1 MPSVDKRVVQMD
13 FQNAQFQKGVSE
25 TLGSLKSLTE
35 EINNTTGAKLDG
47 LTSSVDN
54 VSSKFSGL
62 NVIAGTALAKLTS
75 GAMDAG
81 LNIAKSLWDP
91 IVEGGKKRAL
101 NIEQAKFQFEA
112 LGMDVDATMKSAS
125 NAVNGTAYSLDEAA
139 KMASIFGTSGVSA
152 GGEME
157 EALKAVAGTAAMS
170 GAQFME
176 VGDIFADVYSKG
188 KAQAEDFNRLA
199 ARGVGGKNVVAKY
212 LGITQEEVG
221 ELAAKGQISAKQF
234 SDAFSQAF
242 GASAQKANETYT
254 GSLSNMRAALARVG
268 ELFYTKKFAA
278 QIPVNNQL
286 AATIGAIKNALVP
299 VSELYGR
306 FVGYKADSMVA
317 GLKVVEN
324 VVNALRDPFHDII
337 TSLSNVDKA
346 VKAVLAPIK
355 DAIVDTFF
363 GGDMDFKNSPII
375 KGIHSFTG
383 LLVKLSEKLIISGE
397 TQEKVGKI
405 TKGILAPFKA
415 FGTVVSDI
423 AKVIGGGFVTGFKM
437 ISQMFTAAAK
447 GIEPLKKNLE
457 PVRENLS
464 KLGDTLSKSIA
475 PVKEFFQNLS
485 FDISGPLANVV
496 EFKDAIVDFFKS
508 LGEGSDEKFANMLIK
523 ITEGVNDLASAPI
536 AKITEWINNLIN
548 SINEWANTDLASW
561 IKDVRTNL
569 DQMSDSFNDWAG
581 DKKDQ
586 LFKGASDS
594 AKELD
599 KGLDSVGK
607 GLSKMGGKAKS
618 AGKSL
623 KDGLAD
629 GASFVTSGEGLDKF
643 KGILQSLWDKVKEV
657 TSGIADGF
665 GKAKDAIAD
674 FTKNVDWEKVLANF
688 NATAMVLGIAQIVKA
703 IKGGGDK
710 LGGFKKLIQDT
721 VETFNDTI
729 GSLGDAL
736 KKFGEDTPATKIFKI
751 AAGIALIAGAVWLL
765 AQLDTK
771 KMLISLG
778 AIAGVVVIFAGA
790 MFLMGKAL
798 GKTDPKQ
805 LNSMASSMV
814 FMAIAIAI
822 MAFAVKKLGDL
833 DLPTLAKGLIGVAV
847 SLGIML
853 GAIYLLSKPQMTASM
868 MKASVGVG
876 MMSVA
881 LLVLSLA
888 VKAFGSMSW
897 TSLAKGLTGVA
908 VSLGIMLGVIYLL
921 SKPKMTASMIKT
933 AVGIGAMAVALLL
946 MAGVIILMSKIPWD
960 TFVDGLAKFGLML
973 LVMLVA
979 ILALAEIGPAIMA
992 AAVAMAIMVVA
1003 IGAMAFVIF
1012 ALSQIPWETFLQ
1024 GFVFFVL
1031 ILGTMTM
1038 ALMQLAPLGPA
1049 IMAAA
1054 FALILMAVAIGMM
1067 VAAVYILGSMDFN
1080 TLIQGVLTVGILL
1093 AGLVIAANSMVT
1105 AIPGATAMIVMA
1117 LAIGILAGVMWLL
1130 SGLSWGDILKGLV
1143 GIAGALAIL
1152 IIAGMFAE
1160 AAAVGIGV
1168 IVLAVVALAF
1178 AALIAAFA
1186 VVVFAFGIF
1195 LLGPAAASAAG
1206 GLTLLAN
1213 AAKDSAGAI
1222 LPLIGLGFG
1231 LLVFGVGALVAGVG
1245 ALLLG
1250 VGLIAMGVGLALI
1263 IAMGP
1268 AGSLA
1273 LKDFVKSFSVGDV
1286 AKTAALGAALLPL
1299 GVGLLAVGIGAVM
1312 TGVGMMMV
1320 SAGMALFSKAV
1331 DKLKTSIKNLTPEVE
1346 KMGNTTQDLILFG
1359 GGMKQLGEIVGT
1371 TATQMSKLGSSTKG
1385 FQTSVM
1391 LTTAA
1396 VKIFTQSV
1404 GSMPF
1409 VVLLAATGVT
1419 AAFKTMSSGVKSGM
1433 ALMVSVFKVQSTI
1446 FIVQIKQLASQT
1458 GINMRQVGRAIG
1470 TAAPFAVIQA
1480 MLFTR
1485 LLGSALNNGL
1495 KSSAS
1500 GAVQTARSIG
1510 YNIAAGLAGGI
1521 SSGRSMVIS
1530 AAITIAS
1537 SALRAAKAAL
1547 GIASPSKEFAALG
1560 MFVAMGLAHG
1570 ISDNS
1575 SRAEEASANMG
1586 NDVLDEFAR
1595 MVEDIAASMDDVVDF
1610 EPTISPV
1617 LDLSD
1622 VESNASKLGNM
1633 LSAATVPIDV
1643 SLNKANA
1650 ASSGY
1655 ENNRDFEDGYS
1666 GQTVNNFD
1674 YTQNN
1679 YSPKSLSET
1688 EVYRQTKNQLSSVKK
1703 GLKTNA

>member
-75 GAMDAG
+75 EAMDAG

-101 NIEQAKFQFEA
+101 NIEQAKFQFKA

-125 NAVNGTAYSLDEAA
+125 NAVSGTAYSLDEAA

-176 VGDIFADVYSKG
+176 VGDIFADVYGKG

-199 ARGVGGKNVVAKY
+199 ARGVGGKDVVAKF

-710 LGGFKKLIQDT
+710 LGGFKKLFQDT
-721 VETFNDTI
+721 VEKFNDTL

-736 KKFGEDTPATKIFKI
+736 KKFGEDTPATKILKI
-751 AAGIALIAGAVWLL
+751 ATGIALLAGAVWLL

-933 AVGIGAMAVALLL
+933 AVGIGAMAIALLL

-1003 IGAMAFVIF
+1003 IGAMALVIF

-1031 ILGTMTM
+1031 ILGTMTI

-1093 AGLVIAANSMVT
+1093 AGLVIAANAMVT
-1105 AIPGATAMIVMA
+1105 AIPGAAAMIVMA

-1152 IIAGMFAE
+1152 IIAGMFAQ

-1222 LPLIGLGFG
+1222 LPLIGLGVG
-1231 LLVFGVGALVAGVG
+1231 LLLFGVGALVAGVG

-1286 AKTAALGAALLPL
+1286 AKTASLGAALIPL
-1299 GVGLLAVGIGAVM
+1299 GAGLLAVGIGSVM

-1359 GGMKQLGEIVGT
+1359 GGMKQLGGIVGT

-1446 FIVQIKQLASQT
+1446 FMVQIKQMASQT

-1470 TAAPFAVIQA
+1470 AAAPFAVIQA

-1485 LLGSALNNGL
+1485 LLGSALKNGL
-1495 KSSAS
+1495 KSSTS

-1510 YNIAAGLAGGI
+1510 YNISAGLAGGI

>member
-75 GAMDAG
+75 EAMDAG

-101 NIEQAKFQFEA
+101 NIEQAKFQFKA

-125 NAVNGTAYSLDEAA
+125 NAVSGTAYSLDEAA

-176 VGDIFADVYSKG
+176 VGDIFADVYGKG

-199 ARGVGGKNVVAKY
+199 ARGVGGKDVVAKF

-254 GSLSNMRAALARVG
+254 GSLSNMHAALARVG

-710 LGGFKKLIQDT
+710 LGGFKKLFQDT
-721 VETFNDTI
+721 VEKFNDTL

-736 KKFGEDTPATKIFKI
+736 KKFGEDTPATKILKI
-751 AAGIALIAGAVWLL
+751 ATGIALLAGAVWLL

-798 GKTDPKQ
+798 GKTDPKE

-908 VSLGIMLGVIYLL
+908 VSLGIMLGAIYLL

-933 AVGIGAMAVALLL
+933 AVGIGAMAIALLL

-1003 IGAMAFVIF
+1003 IGAMALVIF

-1093 AGLVIAANSMVT
+1093 AGLVIAANAMVT
-1105 AIPGATAMIVMA
+1105 AIPGAAAMIVMA

-1152 IIAGMFAE
+1152 IIAGMFAQ

-1286 AKTAALGAALLPL
+1286 AKTASLGAALIPL
-1299 GVGLLAVGIGAVM
+1299 GAGLLAVGIGALM

-1359 GGMKQLGEIVGT
+1359 GGMKQLGGIVGT

-1446 FIVQIKQLASQT
+1446 FMVQIKQMASQT

-1485 LLGSALNNGL
+1485 LLGSALKNGL
-1495 KSSAS
+1495 KSSTS

-1510 YNIAAGLAGGI
+1510 YNISAGLAGGI

>member
-35 EINNTTGAKLDG
+35 EIKNTTGAKLDG
-47 LTSSVDN
+47 LASSVDN
-54 VSSKFSGL
+54 VGSKFSGL

-75 GAMDAG
+75 EAMDAG

-125 NAVNGTAYSLDEAA
+125 NAVSGTAYSLDEAA

-199 ARGVGGKNVVAKY
+199 ARGVGGKNVVAKF

-437 ISQMFTAAAK
+437 IGQVFTAAAK

-607 GLSKMGGKAKS
+607 GLSKMGGEAKS

-721 VETFNDTI
+721 VETFNDTL

-736 KKFGEDTPATKIFKI
+736 KKFGEDTPSTKILKI
-751 AAGIALIAGAVWLL
+751 ATGIALIAGAVWLL

-908 VSLGIMLGVIYLL
+908 VSLGIMLGAIYLL

-933 AVGIGAMAVALLL
+933 AVGIGAMAIALLL

-1003 IGAMAFVIF
+1003 IGAMALVIF

-1031 ILGTMTM
+1031 ILGTMTI

-1093 AGLVIAANSMVT
+1093 AGLVIAANAMVT
-1105 AIPGATAMIVMA
+1105 AIPGAAAMIVMA

-1152 IIAGMFAE
+1152 IIAGIFAE

-1168 IVLAVVALAF
+1168 IVLAVVALSF

-1222 LPLIGLGFG
+1222 LPLIGLGVG
-1231 LLVFGVGALVAGVG
+1231 LLLFGVGALVAGVG

-1359 GGMKQLGEIVGT
+1359 GGMKQLGGIVGT

-1446 FIVQIKQLASQT
+1446 FIVQIKQMASQT

-1485 LLGSALNNGL
+1485 LLGSALKNGL
-1495 KSSAS
+1495 KSSTS

>member
-91 IVEGGKKRAL
+91 IAEGGKKRAL

-125 NAVNGTAYSLDEAA
+125 NAVSGTAYSLDEAA

-629 GASFVTSGEGLDKF
+629 GASFITSGEGLDKF
-643 KGILQSLWDKVKEV
+643 KEILQSLWDKVKEV

-703 IKGGGDK
+703 IKGGGDQ

-736 KKFGEDTPATKIFKI
+736 KKFGEDTPSTKILKI
-751 AAGIALIAGAVWLL
+751 ATGIALIAGAVWLL

-908 VSLGIMLGVIYLL
+908 VSLGLMLGVIYLL

-1105 AIPGATAMIVMA
+1105 AIPGAAAMIVMA

-1359 GGMKQLGEIVGT
+1359 GGMKQLGGIVGT

-1446 FIVQIKQLASQT
+1446 FIVQIKQMASQT

-1485 LLGSALNNGL
+1485 LLGSALKNGL
-1495 KSSAS
+1495 KSSTS

>member
-75 GAMDAG
+75 EAMDAG

-125 NAVNGTAYSLDEAA
+125 NAVSGTAYSLDEAA

-176 VGDIFADVYSKG
+176 VGDIFADVFAKG

-199 ARGVGGKNVVAKY
+199 ARGVGGKDVVAKF

-375 KGIHSFTG
+375 KGIHAFTG

-703 IKGGGDK
+703 IKGGGDQ

-721 VETFNDTI
+721 VETFNDTL

-736 KKFGEDTPATKIFKI
+736 NKFGEDTPATKILKI
-751 AAGIALIAGAVWLL
+751 AVGIALLAGAVWLL

-798 GKTDPKQ
+798 GKTDPEQ

-1003 IGAMAFVIF
+1003 IGAMALVIF

-1038 ALMQLAPLGPA
+1038 ALLQLAEIGPA

-1093 AGLVIAANSMVT
+1093 AGLVIAANEMVT
-1105 AIPGATAMIVMA
+1105 AIPGAAAMIVMA

-1152 IIAGMFAE
+1152 IIAGLFAE

-1222 LPLIGLGFG
+1222 LPLIGLGVG
-1231 LLVFGVGALVAGVG
+1231 LLLFGVGALVAGVG

-1286 AKTAALGAALLPL
+1286 AKTAALGAALIPL
-1299 GVGLLAVGIGAVM
+1299 GAGLLAVGIGAVM

-1359 GGMKQLGEIVGT
+1359 GGMEQLGGIVGT

-1446 FIVQIKQLASQT
+1446 FIVQIKQMASQT

-1485 LLGSALNNGL
+1485 LLGSALKNGL
-1495 KSSAS
+1495 KSSTS
-1500 GAVQTARSIG
+1500 DSVSTARSIG

>member
-75 GAMDAG
+75 EAMDAG

-125 NAVNGTAYSLDEAA
+125 NAVSGTAYSLDEAA

-199 ARGVGGKNVVAKY
+199 ARGVGGKNVVAKF

-375 KGIHSFTG
+375 KGIHAFTG

-703 IKGGGDK
+703 IKGGGDQ

-1003 IGAMAFVIF
+1003 IGAMALVIF

-1038 ALMQLAPLGPA
+1038 ALLQLAEIGPA

-1093 AGLVIAANSMVT
+1093 AGLVIAANEMVT
-1105 AIPGATAMIVMA
+1105 AIPGAAAMIVMA

-1152 IIAGMFAE
+1152 IIAGIFAE

-1359 GGMKQLGEIVGT
+1359 GGMKQLGGIVGT

-1433 ALMVSVFKVQSTI
+1433 ALMVSVFKVQSAI
-1446 FIVQIKQLASQT
+1446 FMVQIKQMASQT

-1485 LLGSALNNGL
+1485 LLGSALKNGL
-1495 KSSAS
+1495 KSSTS

>member
-75 GAMDAG
+75 EAMDAG

-101 NIEQAKFQFEA
+101 NIEQAKFQFKA

-125 NAVNGTAYSLDEAA
+125 NAVSGTAYSLDEAA

-176 VGDIFADVYSKG
+176 VGDIFADVYGKG

-199 ARGVGGKNVVAKY
+199 ARGVGGKDVVAKF

-306 FVGYKADSMVA
+306 FVGYKADAMVA

-643 KGILQSLWDKVKEV
+643 KEILQSLWDKVKEV

-703 IKGGGDK
+703 IKGGGEK
-710 LGGFKKLIQDT
+710 LGGFKKLVKDT
-721 VETFNDTI
+721 VEKFNDAL

-798 GKTDPKQ
+798 GKTDPKE

-908 VSLGIMLGVIYLL
+908 VSLGIMLGAIYLL
-921 SKPKMTASMIKT
+921 SKPQMTASMIKT

-1003 IGAMAFVIF
+1003 IGAMALVIF

-1093 AGLVIAANSMVT
+1093 AGLVIAANAMVT
-1105 AIPGATAMIVMA
+1105 AIPGAAAMIVMA

-1168 IVLAVVALAF
+1168 IVLAVVALSF

-1222 LPLIGLGFG
+1222 LPLIGLGVG
-1231 LLVFGVGALVAGVG
+1231 LLLFGVGALVAGVG

-1299 GVGLLAVGIGAVM
+1299 GAGLLAVGIGALM

-1433 ALMVSVFKVQSTI
+1433 SLMVSVFKVQSTI

-1485 LLGSALNNGL
+1485 LLGSALKNGL
-1495 KSSAS
+1495 KSSTSDAIP
-1500 GAVQTARSIG
+1500 TARSIG

>member
-91 IVEGGKKRAL
+91 IAEGGKKRAL

-125 NAVNGTAYSLDEAA
+125 NAVSGTAYSLDEAA

-703 IKGGGDK
+703 IKGGGDQ

-1038 ALMQLAPLGPA
+1038 ALLQLAPLGPA

-1359 GGMKQLGEIVGT
+1359 GGMKQLGGIVGT

-1495 KSSAS
+1495 KSSTS
-1500 GAVQTARSIG
+1500 GAVSTARSIG

>member
-75 GAMDAG
+75 EAMDAG

-101 NIEQAKFQFEA
+101 NIEQAKFQFKA

-125 NAVNGTAYSLDEAA
+125 NAVSGTAYSLDEAA

-176 VGDIFADVYSKG
+176 VGDIFADVYGKG

-199 ARGVGGKNVVAKY
+199 ARGVGGKDVVAKF

-643 KGILQSLWDKVKEV
+643 KEILQSLWDKVKEV

-703 IKGGGDK
+703 IKGGGEK
-710 LGGFKKLIQDT
+710 LGGFKKLVKDT
-721 VETFNDTI
+721 VEKFNDAL

-736 KKFGEDTPATKIFKI
+736 KKFGEDTPASKIFKI

-908 VSLGIMLGVIYLL
+908 VSLGIMLGAIYLL
-921 SKPKMTASMIKT
+921 SKPKMTASLIKT

-1003 IGAMAFVIF
+1003 IGAMALVIF

-1038 ALMQLAPLGPA
+1038 ALLQLAPLGPA

-1105 AIPGATAMIVMA
+1105 AIPGAAAMIVMA

-1152 IIAGMFAE
+1152 IIAGIFAE

-1168 IVLAVVALAF
+1168 IVLAVVALSF

-1286 AKTAALGAALLPL
+1286 AKAAALGAALIPL
-1299 GVGLLAVGIGAVM
+1299 GAGLLAVGIGALM

-1433 ALMVSVFKVQSTI
+1433 SLMVSVFKVQSTI

-1485 LLGSALNNGL
+1485 LLGSALKNGL
-1495 KSSAS
+1495 KSSTSDAIP
-1500 GAVQTARSIG
+1500 TARSIG

>member
-75 GAMDAG
+75 EAMDAG

-101 NIEQAKFQFEA
+101 NIEQAKFQFKA

-125 NAVNGTAYSLDEAA
+125 NAVSGTAYSLDEAA

-176 VGDIFADVYSKG
+176 VGDIFADVYGKG

-199 ARGVGGKNVVAKY
+199 ARGVGGKDVVAKF

-299 VSELYGR
+299 ASELYGR
-306 FVGYKADSMVA
+306 FVGYKADGMVA

-496 EFKDAIVDFFKS
+496 KFKDAIVDFFKS

-710 LGGFKKLIQDT
+710 LGGFKKLFQDT
-721 VETFNDTI
+721 VEKFNDTL

-736 KKFGEDTPATKIFKI
+736 KKFGEDTPATKILKI
-751 AAGIALIAGAVWLL
+751 ATGIALLAGAVWLL

-921 SKPKMTASMIKT
+921 SKPKMTASLIKT

-1003 IGAMAFVIF
+1003 IGAMALVIF

-1093 AGLVIAANSMVT
+1093 AGLVIAANAMVT
-1105 AIPGATAMIVMA
+1105 AIPGAAAMIVMA

-1152 IIAGMFAE
+1152 IIAGMFAQ

-1168 IVLAVVALAF
+1168 IVLAVVALSF

-1286 AKTAALGAALLPL
+1286 AKTASLGAALIPL
-1299 GVGLLAVGIGAVM
+1299 GAGLLAVGIGSVM

-1359 GGMKQLGEIVGT
+1359 GGMKQLGGIVGT

-1446 FIVQIKQLASQT
+1446 FMVQIKQMASQT

-1485 LLGSALNNGL
+1485 LLGSALKNGL
-1495 KSSAS
+1495 KSSTS

>member
-75 GAMDAG
+75 EAMDAG

-101 NIEQAKFQFEA
+101 NIEQAKFQFKA

-125 NAVNGTAYSLDEAA
+125 NAVSGTAYSLDEAA

-176 VGDIFADVYSKG
+176 VGDIFADVYGKG

-199 ARGVGGKNVVAKY
+199 ARGVGGKDVVAKY

-496 EFKDAIVDFFKS
+496 KFKDAIVDFFKS

-710 LGGFKKLIQDT
+710 LGGFKKLFQDT
-721 VETFNDTI
+721 VEKFNDTL

-736 KKFGEDTPATKIFKI
+736 KKFGEDTPATKILKI
-751 AAGIALIAGAVWLL
+751 ATGIALLAGAIWLL

-908 VSLGIMLGVIYLL
+908 VSLGIMLGAIYLL
-921 SKPKMTASMIKT
+921 SKPKMTASLIKT

-1003 IGAMAFVIF
+1003 IGAMALVIF

-1093 AGLVIAANSMVT
+1093 AGLVIAANAMVT
-1105 AIPGATAMIVMA
+1105 AIPGAAAMIVMA

-1222 LPLIGLGFG
+1222 LPLVGLGIGL
-1231 LLVFGVGALVAGVG
+1231 LLFGVGALVAGVG

-1299 GVGLLAVGIGAVM
+1299 GAGLLAVGIGALM

-1359 GGMKQLGEIVGT
+1359 GGMKQLGGIVGT

-1470 TAAPFAVIQA
+1470 AAAPFAVIQA

-1485 LLGSALNNGL
+1485 LLGSALKNGL
-1495 KSSAS
+1495 KSSTS

>member
-75 GAMDAG
+75 EAMDAG

-101 NIEQAKFQFEA
+101 NIEQAKFQFKA

-125 NAVNGTAYSLDEAA
+125 NAVSGTAYSLDEAA

-176 VGDIFADVYSKG
+176 VGDIFADVYGKG

-199 ARGVGGKNVVAKY
+199 ARGVGGKDVVAKF

-643 KGILQSLWDKVKEV
+643 KEILQSLWDKVKEV

-703 IKGGGDK
+703 IKGGGEK
-710 LGGFKKLIQDT
+710 LGGFKKLTKDT
-721 VETFNDTI
+721 VEKFNDAL

-798 GKTDPKQ
+798 GKTDPKE

-868 MKASVGVG
+868 MKASVGIG

-908 VSLGIMLGVIYLL
+908 VSLGIMLGAIYLL
-921 SKPKMTASMIKT
+921 SKPQMTASMIKT
-933 AVGIGAMAVALLL
+933 AVGIGAMAIALLL

-1003 IGAMAFVIF
+1003 IGAMALVIF

-1031 ILGTMTM
+1031 ILGTMTI

-1093 AGLVIAANSMVT
+1093 AGLVIAANAMVT
-1105 AIPGATAMIVMA
+1105 AIPGAAAMIVMA

-1168 IVLAVVALAF
+1168 IVLAVVALSF

-1222 LPLIGLGFG
+1222 LPLIGLGVG
-1231 LLVFGVGALVAGVG
+1231 LLLFGVGALVAGVG

-1299 GVGLLAVGIGAVM
+1299 GAGLLAVGIGALM

-1433 ALMVSVFKVQSTI
+1433 SLMVSVFKVQSTI

-1485 LLGSALNNGL
+1485 LLGSALKNGL
-1495 KSSAS
+1495 KSSTSDAIP
-1500 GAVQTARSIG
+1500 TARSIG

>member
-54 VSSKFSGL
+54 VGSKFSGL

-75 GAMDAG
+75 EAMDAG

-101 NIEQAKFQFEA
+101 NIEQAKFQFKA

-125 NAVNGTAYSLDEAA
+125 NAVSGTAYSLDEAA
-139 KMASIFGTSGVSA
+139 KMASIFGTSGISA

-176 VGDIFADVYSKG
+176 VGDIFADVYGKG

-199 ARGVGGKNVVAKY
+199 ARGVGGKDVVAKF

-306 FVGYKADSMVA
+306 FVGYKADAMVA
-317 GLKVVEN
+317 GLKAVEN
-324 VVNALRDPFHDII
+324 IVNALRDPFHDII

-375 KGIHSFTG
+375 KGIHAFTG

-569 DQMSDSFNDWAG
+569 DQMSDSFNNWAG

-599 KGLDSVGK
+599 NGLSSLGK
-607 GLSKMGGKAKS
+607 SFSKMGGKAKS
-618 AGKSL
+618 AGKDM

-629 GASFVTSGEGLDKF
+629 GASFVTSGEAFDKF
-643 KGILQSLWDKVKEV
+643 KDILQSVWDKVKEV
-657 TSGIADGF
+657 ASGISDGF
-665 GKAKDAIAD
+665 GKAKDTVMD
-674 FTKNVDWEKVLANF
+674 FAKKVDWDKLLANF

-710 LGGFKKLIQDT
+710 LGGFKKLIKET
-721 VETFNDTI
+721 VDTFNETL
-729 GSLGDAL
+729 GTLGDAL
-736 KKFGEDTPATKIFKI
+736 KKFGEDTPATKILKI

-805 LNSMASSMV
+805 LNSMATSMV

-833 DLPTLAKGLIGVAV
+833 DLASLAKGLVGVAV

-853 GAIYLLSKPQMTASM
+853 GAIYLLSKPSMTATM

-881 LLVLSLA
+881 LMVLSLA
-888 VKAFGSMSW
+888 VRAFGSMSW
-897 TSLAKGLTGVA
+897 SSLAKGLVGVA
-908 VSLGIMLGVIYLL
+908 VSLGLMLGVIYLL
-921 SKPKMTASMIKT
+921 SKPKMTATMMKT
-933 AVGIGAMAVALLL
+933 AVGIGAMSLALLL
-946 MAGVIILMSKIPWD
+946 MAGVILVMSKIPWES
-960 TFVDGLAKFGLML
+960 FIDGLAKFGLML
-973 LVMLVA
+973 LVMLIAV
-979 ILALAEIGPAIMA
+979 LALAEIGPAIMA
-992 AAVAMAIMVVA
+992 AAVAMGIMVVA
-1003 IGAMAFVIF
+1003 IGAMALVIF
-1012 ALSQIPWETFLQ
+1012 ALAQIPWETFLQ

-1031 ILGTMTM
+1031 ILGTMTI
-1038 ALMQLAPLGPA
+1038 ALMEMAPLGPA

-1054 FALILMAVAIGMM
+1054 FSLVLMAVAIGMM

-1080 TLIQGVLTVGILL
+1080 TLIQGILTVGIIL
-1093 AGLVIAANSMVT
+1093 AGLVIAANSMI
-1105 AIPGATAMIVMA
+1105 AALPGAGAMIVMA
-1117 LAIGILAGVMWLL
+1117 LAVGILAGVMWLL
-1130 SGLSWGDILKGLV
+1130 SGLTWGDIAKGLV
-1143 GIAGALAIL
+1143 AIAGALGIL
-1152 IIAGMFAE
+1152 IIAGIFAE
-1160 AAAVGIGV
+1160 VAAVGIGIIVAAV
-1168 IVLAVVALAF
+1168 IGLSIAAV
-1178 AALIAAFA
+1178 IAAFA
-1186 VVVFAFGIF
+1186 IVIFAVGIF

-1206 GLTLLAN
+1206 GLTLLGN

-1222 LPLIGLGFG
+1222 LPLVGLGIGL
-1231 LLVFGVGALVAGVG
+1231 LLFGVGALVAGVG

-1286 AKTAALGAALLPL
+1286 AKTAALGGALIPL
-1299 GVGLLAVGIGAVM
+1299 GAGLLAVGIGSVI

-1359 GGMKQLGEIVGT
+1359 GGMKQLGGIVGT

-1446 FIVQIKQLASQT
+1446 FMVQIKQMASQT

-1485 LLGSALNNGL
+1485 LLGSALKNGL

-1510 YNIAAGLAGGI
+1510 YNVAAGLAGGI

-1633 LSAATVPIDV
+1633 LSEATVPIDV

>member
-75 GAMDAG
+75 EAMDAG

-101 NIEQAKFQFEA
+101 NIEQAKFQFKA

-125 NAVNGTAYSLDEAA
+125 NAVSGTAYSLDEAA

-152 GGEME
+152 GAEME

-176 VGDIFADVYSKG
+176 VGDIFADVYGKG

-199 ARGVGGKNVVAKY
+199 ARGVGGKDVVAKY

-317 GLKVVEN
+317 GLKAVEN

-643 KGILQSLWDKVKEV
+643 KEILQSLWDKVKEV

-703 IKGGGDK
+703 IKGGGEK
-710 LGGFKKLIQDT
+710 LGGFKKLTKDT
-721 VETFNDTI
+721 VEKFNDAL

-908 VSLGIMLGVIYLL
+908 VSLGIMLGAIYLL
-921 SKPKMTASMIKT
+921 SKPKMTASLIKT

-1003 IGAMAFVIF
+1003 IGAMALIIF

-1031 ILGTMTM
+1031 ILGTMTI

-1105 AIPGATAMIVMA
+1105 AIPGAAAMIVMA

-1168 IVLAVVALAF
+1168 IVLAVVALSF

-1299 GVGLLAVGIGAVM
+1299 GAGLLAVGIGALM

-1485 LLGSALNNGL
+1485 LLGSALKNGL
-1495 KSSAS
+1495 KSSTSDAIP
-1500 GAVQTARSIG
+1500 TARSIG

>member
-75 GAMDAG
+75 EAMDAG

-101 NIEQAKFQFEA
+101 NIEQAKFQFKA

-125 NAVNGTAYSLDEAA
+125 NAVSGTAYSLDEAA

-176 VGDIFADVYSKG
+176 VGDIFADVYGKG

-199 ARGVGGKNVVAKY
+199 ARGVGGKDVVAKF

-643 KGILQSLWDKVKEV
+643 KEILQSLWDKVKEV

-721 VETFNDTI
+721 VETFNDTL

-908 VSLGIMLGVIYLL
+908 VSLGIMLGAIYLL
-921 SKPKMTASMIKT
+921 SKPQMTASMIKT
-933 AVGIGAMAVALLL
+933 AVGIGAMAIALLL

-979 ILALAEIGPAIMA
+979 VLALAEIGPAIMA

-1003 IGAMAFVIF
+1003 IGAMALVIF

-1031 ILGTMTM
+1031 ILGTMTI

-1093 AGLVIAANSMVT
+1093 AGLVIAANAMVT
-1105 AIPGATAMIVMA
+1105 AIPGAAAMIVMA

-1152 IIAGMFAE
+1152 IIAGMFAQ

-1168 IVLAVVALAF
+1168 IVLAVVALSF

-1231 LLVFGVGALVAGVG
+1231 LLLFGVGALVAGVG

-1299 GVGLLAVGIGAVM
+1299 GAGLLAVGIGSVM

-1359 GGMKQLGEIVGT
+1359 GGMKQLGGIVGT

-1433 ALMVSVFKVQSTI
+1433 ALMVSVFNVQSTI
-1446 FIVQIKQLASQT
+1446 FMVQIKQMASQT

-1485 LLGSALNNGL
+1485 LLGSALKNGL
-1495 KSSAS
+1495 KSSTSDAIP
-1500 GAVQTARSIG
+1500 TARSIG

>member
-47 LTSSVDN
+47 LASSVDN
-54 VSSKFSGL
+54 VGSKFSGL

-125 NAVNGTAYSLDEAA
+125 NAVSGTAYSLDEAA

-199 ARGVGGKNVVAKY
+199 ARGVGGKNVVAKF

-643 KGILQSLWDKVKEV
+643 KEILQSLWDKVKEV

-721 VETFNDTI
+721 VETFNDTL

-736 KKFGEDTPATKIFKI
+736 KKFGEDTPSTKILKI
-751 AAGIALIAGAVWLL
+751 ATGIALIAGAVWLL

-790 MFLMGKAL
+790 MFLMGKAI
-798 GKTDPKQ
+798 GKTDPKE

-1003 IGAMAFVIF
+1003 IGAMALVIF

-1038 ALMQLAPLGPA
+1038 ALMELAPLGPA

-1093 AGLVIAANSMVT
+1093 AGLVIAANEMVT
-1105 AIPGATAMIVMA
+1105 AIPGAAAMIVMA

-1152 IIAGMFAE
+1152 IIAGIFAE

-1168 IVLAVVALAF
+1168 IVLAVVALSF

-1222 LPLIGLGFG
+1222 LPLIGLGVG
-1231 LLVFGVGALVAGVG
+1231 LLLFGVGALVAGVG

-1359 GGMKQLGEIVGT
+1359 GGMKQLGGIVGT

-1446 FIVQIKQLASQT
+1446 FMVQIKQMASQT

-1495 KSSAS
+1495 KSSTS

>member
-91 IVEGGKKRAL
+91 IAEGGKKRAL

-125 NAVNGTAYSLDEAA
+125 NAVSGTAYSLDEAA

-629 GASFVTSGEGLDKF
+629 GASFITSGEGLDKF
-643 KGILQSLWDKVKEV
+643 KEILQSLWDKVKEV

-703 IKGGGDK
+703 IKGGGDQ

-721 VETFNDTI
+721 VETFNDTL

-736 KKFGEDTPATKIFKI
+736 KKFGEDTPSTKILKI
-751 AAGIALIAGAVWLL
+751 ATGIALIAGAVWLL

-805 LNSMASSMV
+805 LNSMASSVV

-868 MKASVGVG
+868 MKASVGIG

-908 VSLGIMLGVIYLL
+908 VSLGLMLGVIYLL

-1446 FIVQIKQLASQT
+1446 FIVQIKQMASQT

-1495 KSSAS
+1495 KSSTS
-1500 GAVQTARSIG
+1500 GSVSTARSIG

>member
-125 NAVNGTAYSLDEAA
+125 NAVSGTAYSLDEAA

-703 IKGGGDK
+703 IKGGGDQ

-1038 ALMQLAPLGPA
+1038 ALLQLAPLGPA

-1495 KSSAS
+1495 KSSTS
-1500 GAVQTARSIG
+1500 GAVSTARSIG

>member
-91 IVEGGKKRAL
+91 IAEGGKKRAL

-125 NAVNGTAYSLDEAA
+125 NAVSGTAYSLDEAA

-599 KGLDSVGK
+599 KSLDSVGK

-643 KGILQSLWDKVKEV
+643 KEILQSLWDKVKEV

-703 IKGGGDK
+703 IKGGGDQ

-736 KKFGEDTPATKIFKI
+736 KKFGEDTPSTKILKI
-751 AAGIALIAGAVWLL
+751 ATGIALIAGAVWLL

-908 VSLGIMLGVIYLL
+908 VSLGLMLGVIYLL

-1446 FIVQIKQLASQT
+1446 FIVQIKQMASQT

>member
-54 VSSKFSGL
+54 VGSKFSGL

-75 GAMDAG
+75 EAIDAG

-101 NIEQAKFQFEA
+101 NIEQAKFQFKA

-125 NAVNGTAYSLDEAA
+125 NAVSGTAYSLDEAA

-176 VGDIFADVYSKG
+176 VGDIFADVYGKG

-199 ARGVGGKNVVAKY
+199 ARGVGGKDVVAKF

-375 KGIHSFTG
+375 KGIHAFTG

-703 IKGGGDK
+703 IKGGGEK

-721 VETFNDTI
+721 VEKFNDTL

-736 KKFGEDTPATKIFKI
+736 KKFGEDTPATKILKI
-751 AAGIALIAGAVWLL
+751 AVGIALLAGAVWLL

-933 AVGIGAMAVALLL
+933 AVGIGAMAIALLL
-946 MAGVIILMSKIPWD
+946 MAGVIILMSKIPWE

-979 ILALAEIGPAIMA
+979 VLALAEIGPAIMA

-1003 IGAMAFVIF
+1003 IGAMALVIF

-1031 ILGTMTM
+1031 ILGTMTI

-1093 AGLVIAANSMVT
+1093 AGLVIAANAMVT
-1105 AIPGATAMIVMA
+1105 AIPGAAAMIVMA

-1152 IIAGMFAE
+1152 IIAGMFAQ

-1168 IVLAVVALAF
+1168 IVLAVVALSF

-1286 AKTAALGAALLPL
+1286 AKAAALGAALLPL
-1299 GVGLLAVGIGAVM
+1299 GAGLLAVGIGALM

-1359 GGMKQLGEIVGT
+1359 GGMKQLGGIVGT

-1446 FIVQIKQLASQT
+1446 FMVQIKQMASQT

-1485 LLGSALNNGL
+1485 LLGSALKNGL

-1500 GAVQTARSIG
+1500 DAVPTARSIG

-1595 MVEDIAASMDDVVDF
+1595 MVEDIAASMDDVIDF

>member
-54 VSSKFSGL
+54 VGSKFSGL

-75 GAMDAG
+75 EAMDAG

-101 NIEQAKFQFEA
+101 NIEQAKFQFKA

-125 NAVNGTAYSLDEAA
+125 NAVSGTAYSLDEAA

-176 VGDIFADVYSKG
+176 VGDIFADVYGKG

-199 ARGVGGKNVVAKY
+199 ARGVGGKDVVAKF

-324 VVNALRDPFHDII
+324 VVNTLRDPFHDII

-643 KGILQSLWDKVKEV
+643 KEILQSLWDKVKEV

-703 IKGGGDK
+703 IKGGGEK

-721 VETFNDTI
+721 VETFNDTL
-729 GSLGDAL
+729 GSLGDSL

-868 MKASVGVG
+868 
-876 MMSVA
+876 
-881 LLVLSLA
+881 
-888 VKAFGSMSW
+888 
-897 TSLAKGLTGVA
+897 
-908 VSLGIMLGVIYLL
+908 
-921 SKPKMTASMIKT
+921 IKT
-933 AVGIGAMAVALLL
+933 AVGIGAMAIALLL

-1003 IGAMAFVIF
+1003 IGAMALVIF

-1031 ILGTMTM
+1031 ILGTMTI

-1105 AIPGATAMIVMA
+1105 AIPGAAAMIVMA

-1152 IIAGMFAE
+1152 IIAGMFAQ

-1168 IVLAVVALAF
+1168 IVLAVVALSF

-1222 LPLIGLGFG
+1222 LPLVGLGIGL
-1231 LLVFGVGALVAGVG
+1231 LLFGVGALVAGVG

-1286 AKTAALGAALLPL
+1286 AKTAALGAALIPL
-1299 GVGLLAVGIGAVM
+1299 GAGLLAVGIGALM

-1433 ALMVSVFKVQSTI
+1433 SLMVSVFKVQSTI

-1485 LLGSALNNGL
+1485 LLGSALKNGL

-1500 GAVQTARSIG
+1500 GAVPTARSIG

>member
-54 VSSKFSGL
+54 VGSKFSGL

-75 GAMDAG
+75 EAIDAG

-101 NIEQAKFQFEA
+101 NIEQAKFQFKA

-125 NAVNGTAYSLDEAA
+125 NAVSGTAYSLDEAA

-176 VGDIFADVYSKG
+176 VGDIFADVYGKG

-199 ARGVGGKNVVAKY
+199 ARGVGGKDVVAKF

-375 KGIHSFTG
+375 KGIHAFTG

-703 IKGGGDK
+703 IKGGGEK

-721 VETFNDTI
+721 VEKFNDTL

-736 KKFGEDTPATKIFKI
+736 KKFGEDTPATKILKI
-751 AAGIALIAGAVWLL
+751 AVGIALLAGAVWLL

-933 AVGIGAMAVALLL
+933 AVGIGAMAIALLL
-946 MAGVIILMSKIPWD
+946 MAGVIILMSKIPWE

-979 ILALAEIGPAIMA
+979 VLALAEIGPAIMA

-1003 IGAMAFVIF
+1003 IGAMALVIF

-1031 ILGTMTM
+1031 ILGTMTI

-1093 AGLVIAANSMVT
+1093 AGLVIAANAMVT
-1105 AIPGATAMIVMA
+1105 AIPGAAAMIVMA

-1152 IIAGMFAE
+1152 IIAGMFAQ

-1168 IVLAVVALAF
+1168 IVLAVVALSF

-1231 LLVFGVGALVAGVG
+1231 LILFGVGALVAGVG

-1286 AKTAALGAALLPL
+1286 AKAAALGAALIPL
-1299 GVGLLAVGIGAVM
+1299 GAGLLAVGIGALM

-1359 GGMKQLGEIVGT
+1359 GGMKQLGGIVGT

-1446 FIVQIKQLASQT
+1446 FMVQIKQMASQT

-1485 LLGSALNNGL
+1485 LLGSALKNGL

-1500 GAVQTARSIG
+1500 DAVPTARSIG

>member
-35 EINNTTGAKLDG
+35 EIKNTTGAKLDG

-54 VSSKFSGL
+54 VGSKFSGL

-101 NIEQAKFQFEA
+101 NIEQAKFQFKA

-125 NAVNGTAYSLDEAA
+125 NAVSGTAYSLDEAA

-176 VGDIFADVYSKG
+176 VGDIFADVYGKG

-199 ARGVGGKNVVAKY
+199 ARGVGGKDVVAKF

-306 FVGYKADSMVA
+306 FVGYKADNMVA

-324 VVNALRDPFHDII
+324 IVNALRDPFHDII

-375 KGIHSFTG
+375 KGIHAFTG

-485 FDISGPLANVV
+485 FDVSGPLAKVV

-629 GASFVTSGEGLDKF
+629 GASFVTSGEGFDKF

-703 IKGGGDK
+703 IKGGGEK
-710 LGGFKKLIQDT
+710 LGGFKKLVNDT
-721 VETFNDTI
+721 VEKFNDTL

-736 KKFGEDTPATKIFKI
+736 KKFGEDTPATKILKI

-908 VSLGIMLGVIYLL
+908 VSLGIMLGAIYLL

-1003 IGAMAFVIF
+1003 IGAMALVIF

-1093 AGLVIAANSMVT
+1093 AGLVIAANAMVT
-1105 AIPGATAMIVMA
+1105 AIPGAAAMIVMA

-1168 IVLAVVALAF
+1168 IVLAVVALSF

-1222 LPLIGLGFG
+1222 LPLVGLGFG
-1231 LLVFGVGALVAGVG
+1231 LLLFGVGALVAGVG

-1286 AKTAALGAALLPL
+1286 AKTAALGAALIPL
-1299 GVGLLAVGIGAVM
+1299 GAGLLAVGIGALM

-1331 DKLKTSIKNLTPEVE
+1331 DKLKTSIQNLTPEVE

-1359 GGMKQLGEIVGT
+1359 GGMKQLGGIVGT

-1485 LLGSALNNGL
+1485 LLGSALKNGL
-1495 KSSAS
+1495 KSSTS
-1500 GAVQTARSIG
+1500 DAVPTARSIG

>member
-75 GAMDAG
+75 EAMDAG

-101 NIEQAKFQFEA
+101 NIEQAKFQFKA

-125 NAVNGTAYSLDEAA
+125 NAVSGTAYSLDEAA

-176 VGDIFADVYSKG
+176 VGDIFADVYGKG

-199 ARGVGGKNVVAKY
+199 ARGVGGKDVVAKY

-485 FDISGPLANVV
+485 FDVSGPLAKVV

-607 GLSKMGGKAKS
+607 GLSKMGGEAKS

-629 GASFVTSGEGLDKF
+629 GASFVTSGEGFDKF
-643 KGILQSLWDKVKEV
+643 EGILQSLWDKVKEV

-703 IKGGGDK
+703 IKGGGEK
-710 LGGFKKLIQDT
+710 LGGFKKLTQDT
-721 VETFNDTI
+721 VEKFNDAL

-798 GKTDPKQ
+798 GKTDPKE

-868 MKASVGVG
+868 MKASVGIG

-908 VSLGIMLGVIYLL
+908 VSLGIMLGAIYLL
-921 SKPKMTASMIKT
+921 SKPKMTASLIKT

-1003 IGAMAFVIF
+1003 IGAMALVIF

-1031 ILGTMTM
+1031 ILGTMTI

-1093 AGLVIAANSMVT
+1093 AGLVIAANAMVT
-1105 AIPGATAMIVMA
+1105 AIPGAAAMIVMA

-1152 IIAGMFAE
+1152 IIAGMFAQ

-1168 IVLAVVALAF
+1168 IVLAVVALSF

-1222 LPLIGLGFG
+1222 LPLIGLGVG
-1231 LLVFGVGALVAGVG
+1231 LLLFGVGALVAGVG

-1446 FIVQIKQLASQT
+1446 FMVEIKQMASQT
-1458 GINMRQVGRAIG
+1458 GINMRKVGLAIG

-1485 LLGSALNNGL
+1485 LLGSALKNGL
-1495 KSSAS
+1495 KSSTS
-1500 GAVQTARSIG
+1500 DAVPTARSIG

>member
-125 NAVNGTAYSLDEAA
+125 NAVSGTAYSLDEAA

-176 VGDIFADVYSKG
+176 VGDIFADVYGKG

-703 IKGGGDK
+703 IKGGGDQ

>member
-47 LTSSVDN
+47 LASSVDD
-54 VSSKFSGL
+54 VGSKFSGL

-75 GAMDAG
+75 EAIDAG

-101 NIEQAKFQFEA
+101 NIEQAKFQFKA

-125 NAVNGTAYSLDEAA
+125 NAVSGTAYSLDEAA

-176 VGDIFADVYSKG
+176 VGDIFADVYGKG

-199 ARGVGGKNVVAKY
+199 ARGVGGKDVVAKF

-375 KGIHSFTG
+375 KGIHAFTG

-607 GLSKMGGKAKS
+607 GLSKMGGEAKS

-721 VETFNDTI
+721 VETFNDTL

-736 KKFGEDTPATKIFKI
+736 KKFGEDTPATKILKI
-751 AAGIALIAGAVWLL
+751 ATGIALIAGAVWLL

-908 VSLGIMLGVIYLL
+908 VSLGIMLGAIYLL

-1003 IGAMAFVIF
+1003 IGAMALVIF

-1038 ALMQLAPLGPA
+1038 ALMQLAEIGPA

-1093 AGLVIAANSMVT
+1093 AGLVIAANAMVT
-1105 AIPGATAMIVMA
+1105 AIPGAAAMIVMA

-1495 KSSAS
+1495 KSSTS
-1500 GAVQTARSIG
+1500 NAVPTARSIG

>member
-75 GAMDAG
+75 EAMDAG

-101 NIEQAKFQFEA
+101 NIEQAKFQFKA

-125 NAVNGTAYSLDEAA
+125 NAVSGTAYSLDEAA

-176 VGDIFADVYSKG
+176 VGDIFADVYGKG

-199 ARGVGGKNVVAKY
+199 ARGVGGKDVVAKY
-212 LGITQEEVG
+212 LGITQAEVG

-299 VSELYGR
+299 VAELYGR

-317 GLKVVEN
+317 GLKAVEN

-437 ISQMFTAAAK
+437 IGQMFTAAAK
-447 GIEPLKKNLE
+447 GLEPLKKNLE

-569 DQMSDSFNDWAG
+569 DQLSDSFNDWAG

-607 GLSKMGGKAKS
+607 GLSKMGGEAKS

-629 GASFVTSGEGLDKF
+629 GASFVTSGEGFDKF
-643 KGILQSLWDKVKEV
+643 KGSLQSLWDKVKEV

-703 IKGGGDK
+703 IKGGGEK
-710 LGGFKKLIQDT
+710 LGGFKKLVNDT
-721 VETFNDTI
+721 VEKFNDTL

-736 KKFGEDTPATKIFKI
+736 KKFGEDTPATKILKI
-751 AAGIALIAGAVWLL
+751 AAGIALLAGAVWLL

-798 GKTDPKQ
+798 GKTDPKE

-908 VSLGIMLGVIYLL
+908 VSLGIMLGAIYLL
-921 SKPKMTASMIKT
+921 SKPKMTASLIKT

-1003 IGAMAFVIF
+1003 IGAMALVIF

-1038 ALMQLAPLGPA
+1038 ALLQLAEIGPA

-1105 AIPGATAMIVMA
+1105 AIPGAAAMIVMA

-1152 IIAGMFAE
+1152 IIAGIFAE

-1168 IVLAVVALAF
+1168 IVLAVVALSL

-1222 LPLIGLGFG
+1222 LPLIGLGVG
-1231 LLVFGVGALVAGVG
+1231 LLLFGVGALVAGVG

-1286 AKTAALGAALLPL
+1286 TKTAALGAALIPL
-1299 GVGLLAVGIGAVM
+1299 GAGLLAVGIGALM
-1312 TGVGMMMV
+1312 TGVAMMMV

-1433 ALMVSVFKVQSTI
+1433 SLMVSVFKVQSTI

-1485 LLGSALNNGL
+1485 LLGSALKNGL
-1495 KSSAS
+1495 KSSTS
-1500 GAVQTARSIG
+1500 DAVPTARSIG

>member
-47 LTSSVDN
+47 LASSVDN
-54 VSSKFSGL
+54 VGSKFSGL

-75 GAMDAG
+75 EAMDAG

-101 NIEQAKFQFEA
+101 NIEQAKFQFKA
-112 LGMDVDATMKSAS
+112 LGMDVEATMQSAS
-125 NAVNGTAYSLDEAA
+125 NAVSGTAYSLDEAA
-139 KMASIFGTSGVSA
+139 KMASIFGTTGISA
-152 GGEME
+152 GAEME
-157 EALKAVAGTAAMS
+157 EALRAVAGTAAMS
-170 GAQFME
+170 GAGFME
-176 VGDIFADVYSKG
+176 VGDVFADVMAKG
-188 KAQAEDFNRLA
+188 KAQTEDFNRLS
-199 ARGVGGKNVVAKY
+199 ARGVGGIAVMADYLNVS
-212 LGITQEEVG
+212 QEKVYD
-221 ELAAKGQISAKQF
+221 LLRKGKISAEEF
-234 SDAFSQAF
+234 SAAFSEAF
-242 GASAQKANETYT
+242 GDSAQKANETYT
-254 GSLSNMRAALARVG
+254 GSLSNMHAALARVG
-268 ELFYTKKFAA
+268 ELFATKKFAA

-299 VSELYGR
+299 ASELYGR
-306 FVGYKADSMVA
+306 FVGYKADAMVA
-317 GLKVVEN
+317 GLKAVEN

-375 KGIHSFTG
+375 KGIHTFTG

-437 ISQMFTAAAK
+437 IGQMFTAAAK

-485 FDISGPLANVV
+485 FDVSGPLAKVV

-629 GASFVTSGEGLDKF
+629 GASFVTSGEGFDKF

-688 NATAMVLGIAQIVKA
+688 NATAMVLVIAQIVKA
-703 IKGGGDK
+703 IKGGGEE
-710 LGGFKKLIQDT
+710 LGGFKKLVKDT
-721 VETFNDTI
+721 VEKFNDAL
-729 GSLGDAL
+729 GSLGDSL
-736 KKFGEDTPATKIFKI
+736 KKFGEDTPATKILKI

-814 FMAIAIAI
+814 FMAIAITI

-833 DLPTLAKGLIGVAV
+833 DLQTLAKGLIGVAV

-853 GAIYLLSKPQMTASM
+853 GAIYLLSKPQ
-868 MKASVGVG
+868 
-876 MMSVA
+876 
-881 LLVLSLA
+881 
-888 VKAFGSMSW
+888 
-897 TSLAKGLTGVA
+897 
-908 VSLGIMLGVIYLL
+908 
-921 SKPKMTASMIKT
+921 MTASMIKT

-1003 IGAMAFVIF
+1003 IGAMALVIF

-1038 ALMQLAPLGPA
+1038 ALLQLAEIGPA

-1105 AIPGATAMIVMA
+1105 AIPGAAAMIVMA

-1152 IIAGMFAE
+1152 IIAGIFAE

-1168 IVLAVVALAF
+1168 IVLAVVALSF

-1222 LPLIGLGFG
+1222 LPLIGLGIG
-1231 LLVFGVGALVAGVG
+1231 LLLFGVGALVAGVG

-1299 GVGLLAVGIGAVM
+1299 GAGLLAVGIGALM

-1359 GGMKQLGEIVGT
+1359 GGMKQLGGIVGT

-1433 ALMVSVFKVQSTI
+1433 SLMVSVFKVQSTI

-1485 LLGSALNNGL
+1485 LLGSALKNGL
-1495 KSSAS
+1495 KSSTS

>member
-47 LTSSVDN
+47 LASSVDN
-54 VSSKFSGL
+54 VGSKFSGL

-75 GAMDAG
+75 EAMDAG

-101 NIEQAKFQFEA
+101 NIEQAKFQFKA

-125 NAVNGTAYSLDEAA
+125 NAVSGTAYSLDEAA
-139 KMASIFGTSGVSA
+139 KMASIFGTSGIRA

-176 VGDIFADVYSKG
+176 VGDIFADVYGKG

-199 ARGVGGKNVVAKY
+199 ARGVGGKDVVAKY

-437 ISQMFTAAAK
+437 IGQMFTAAAK

-643 KGILQSLWDKVKEV
+643 KEILQSLWDKVKEV

-703 IKGGGDK
+703 IKGGGEK
-710 LGGFKKLIQDT
+710 LGGFKKLTQDT
-721 VETFNDTI
+721 VEKFNDAL

-798 GKTDPKQ
+798 GKTDPKE

-908 VSLGIMLGVIYLL
+908 VSLGIMLGAIYLL
-921 SKPKMTASMIKT
+921 SKPKMTASLIKT

-1003 IGAMAFVIF
+1003 IGAMALVIF

-1038 ALMQLAPLGPA
+1038 ALLQLAEIGPA

-1093 AGLVIAANSMVT
+1093 AGLVIAANAMVT
-1105 AIPGATAMIVMA
+1105 AIPGAAAMIVMA

-1446 FIVQIKQLASQT
+1446 FMVQIKQMASQT
-1458 GINMRQVGRAIG
+1458 GINMRKVGQAIG
-1470 TAAPFAVIQA
+1470 AAAPFAVIQA

-1485 LLGSALNNGL
+1485 LLGSALKNGL
-1495 KSSAS
+1495 KSSTS
-1500 GAVQTARSIG
+1500 DAVPTARSIG

>member
-75 GAMDAG
+75 EAMDAG

-101 NIEQAKFQFEA
+101 NIEQAKFQFKA

-125 NAVNGTAYSLDEAA
+125 NAVSGTAYSLDEAA

-176 VGDIFADVYSKG
+176 VGDIFADVYGKG

-199 ARGVGGKNVVAKY
+199 ARGVGGKDVVAKF

-299 VSELYGR
+299 ASELYGR
-306 FVGYKADSMVA
+306 FVGYKADGMVA

-710 LGGFKKLIQDT
+710 LGGFKKLFQDT
-721 VETFNDTI
+721 VEKFNDTL

-736 KKFGEDTPATKIFKI
+736 KKFGEDTPATKILKI
-751 AAGIALIAGAVWLL
+751 ATGIALLAGAVWLL

-921 SKPKMTASMIKT
+921 SKPKMTASLIKT

-1003 IGAMAFVIF
+1003 IGAMALVIF

-1093 AGLVIAANSMVT
+1093 AGLVIAANAMVT
-1105 AIPGATAMIVMA
+1105 AIPGAAAMIVMA

-1152 IIAGMFAE
+1152 IIAGMFAQ

-1222 LPLIGLGFG
+1222 LPLVGLGIGL
-1231 LLVFGVGALVAGVG
+1231 LLFGVGALVAGVG

-1286 AKTAALGAALLPL
+1286 AKTASLGAALIPL
-1299 GVGLLAVGIGAVM
+1299 GAGLLAVGIGSVM

-1359 GGMKQLGEIVGT
+1359 GGMKQLGGIVGT

-1446 FIVQIKQLASQT
+1446 FMVQIKQMASQT

-1485 LLGSALNNGL
+1485 LLGSALKNGL
-1495 KSSAS
+1495 KSSTS

>member
-75 GAMDAG
+75 EAMDAG

-101 NIEQAKFQFEA
+101 NIEQAKFQFKA

-125 NAVNGTAYSLDEAA
+125 NAVSGTAYSLDEAA

-176 VGDIFADVYSKG
+176 VGDIFADVYGKG

-199 ARGVGGKNVVAKY
+199 ARGVGGKDVVAKY

-299 VSELYGR
+299 ASELYGR
-306 FVGYKADSMVA
+306 FVGYKADGMVA

-496 EFKDAIVDFFKS
+496 KFKDAIVDFFKS

-703 IKGGGDK
+703 IKGGGEK
-710 LGGFKKLIQDT
+710 LGGFKKLTQDT
-721 VETFNDTI
+721 VEKFNDAL

-736 KKFGEDTPATKIFKI
+736 KKFGEDTPATKILKI
-751 AAGIALIAGAVWLL
+751 ATGIALLAGAVWLL

-908 VSLGIMLGVIYLL
+908 VSLGIMLGAIYLL
-921 SKPKMTASMIKT
+921 SKPKMTASLIKT

-1003 IGAMAFVIF
+1003 IGAMALVIF

-1093 AGLVIAANSMVT
+1093 AGLVIAANAMVT
-1105 AIPGATAMIVMA
+1105 AIPGAAAMIVMA

-1168 IVLAVVALAF
+1168 IVLAVVALSF

-1286 AKTAALGAALLPL
+1286 AKTASLGAALIPL
-1299 GVGLLAVGIGAVM
+1299 GAGLLAVGIGALM

-1359 GGMKQLGEIVGT
+1359 GGMKQLGGIVGT

-1446 FIVQIKQLASQT
+1446 FMVQIKQMASQT

-1485 LLGSALNNGL
+1485 LLGSALKNGL
-1495 KSSAS
+1495 KSSTS

-1510 YNIAAGLAGGI
+1510 YNISAGLAGGI

>member
-125 NAVNGTAYSLDEAA
+125 NAVSGTAYSLDEAA

-629 GASFVTSGEGLDKF
+629 GASFITSGEGLDKF
-643 KGILQSLWDKVKEV
+643 KEILQSLWDKVKEV

-703 IKGGGDK
+703 IKGGGDQ

-736 KKFGEDTPATKIFKI
+736 KKFGEDTPSTKILKI
-751 AAGIALIAGAVWLL
+751 ATGIALIAGAVWLL

-868 MKASVGVG
+868 MKASVGIG

-908 VSLGIMLGVIYLL
+908 VSLGLMLGVIYLL

-1105 AIPGATAMIVMA
+1105 AIPGAAAMIVMA

-1446 FIVQIKQLASQT
+1446 FMVQIKQMASQT

-1485 LLGSALNNGL
+1485 LLGSALKNGL
-1495 KSSAS
+1495 KSSTS

>member
-75 GAMDAG
+75 EAMDAG

-101 NIEQAKFQFEA
+101 NIEQAKFQFKA

-125 NAVNGTAYSLDEAA
+125 NAVSGTAYSLDEAA

-176 VGDIFADVYSKG
+176 VGDIFADVYGKG

-199 ARGVGGKNVVAKY
+199 ARGVGGKDVVAKF

-643 KGILQSLWDKVKEV
+643 KEILQSLWDKVKEV

-703 IKGGGDK
+703 IKGGGEK
-710 LGGFKKLIQDT
+710 LGGFKKLVKDT
-721 VETFNDTI
+721 VEKFNDAL

-908 VSLGIMLGVIYLL
+908 VSLGIMLGAIYLL
-921 SKPKMTASMIKT
+921 SKPQMTASMIKT
-933 AVGIGAMAVALLL
+933 AVGIGAMAIALLL

-1003 IGAMAFVIF
+1003 IGAMALVIF

-1038 ALMQLAPLGPA
+1038 ALLQLAEIGPA

-1105 AIPGATAMIVMA
+1105 AIPGAAAMIVMA

-1168 IVLAVVALAF
+1168 IVLAVVALSF

-1222 LPLIGLGFG
+1222 LPLIGLGVG
-1231 LLVFGVGALVAGVG
+1231 LLLFGVGALVAGVG

-1299 GVGLLAVGIGAVM
+1299 GAGLLAVGIGALM

-1433 ALMVSVFKVQSTI
+1433 SLMVSVFKVQSTI

-1485 LLGSALNNGL
+1485 LLGSALKNGL
-1495 KSSAS
+1495 KSSTSDAIP
-1500 GAVQTARSIG
+1500 TARSIG

>member
-75 GAMDAG
+75 EAMDAG

-101 NIEQAKFQFEA
+101 NIEQAKFQFKA

-125 NAVNGTAYSLDEAA
+125 NAVSGTAYSLDEAA

-176 VGDIFADVYSKG
+176 VGDIFADVYGKG

-199 ARGVGGKNVVAKY
+199 ARGVGGKDVVAKF

-299 VSELYGR
+299 ASELYGR
-306 FVGYKADSMVA
+306 FVGYKADGMVA

-405 TKGILAPFKA
+405 TKGILAPFTA

-437 ISQMFTAAAK
+437 IGQMFTAAAK
-447 GIEPLKKNLE
+447 GLEPLKKNLE

-607 GLSKMGGKAKS
+607 GLSKMGGEAKS

-629 GASFVTSGEGLDKF
+629 GASFVTSGESFDKF
-643 KGILQSLWDKVKEV
+643 EGILQSLWDKVKEV

-710 LGGFKKLIQDT
+710 LGGFKKLFQDT
-721 VETFNDTI
+721 VEKFNDTI

-736 KKFGEDTPATKIFKI
+736 KKFGEDTPATKILKI

-847 SLGIML
+847 SLGIMI

-908 VSLGIMLGVIYLL
+908 VSLGIMLGAIYLL
-921 SKPKMTASMIKT
+921 SKPKMTASLIKT

-1003 IGAMAFVIF
+1003 IGAMALVIF

-1105 AIPGATAMIVMA
+1105 AIPGAAAMIVMA

-1222 LPLIGLGFG
+1222 LPLIGLGVG
-1231 LLVFGVGALVAGVG
+1231 LLLFGVGALVAGVG

-1299 GVGLLAVGIGAVM
+1299 GAGLLAVGIGSVM

-1359 GGMKQLGEIVGT
+1359 GGMKQLGGIVGT

-1433 ALMVSVFKVQSTI
+1433 TLMVSVFKVQSTI
-1446 FIVQIKQLASQT
+1446 FMVQIKQMASQT

-1485 LLGSALNNGL
+1485 LLGSALKNGL
-1495 KSSAS
+1495 KSSTS

>member
-91 IVEGGKKRAL
+91 IAEGGKKRAL

-125 NAVNGTAYSLDEAA
+125 NAVSGTAYSLDEAA

-599 KGLDSVGK
+599 KSLDSVGK

-629 GASFVTSGEGLDKF
+629 GASFVASGEGLDKF
-643 KGILQSLWDKVKEV
+643 KEILQSLWDKVKEV

-703 IKGGGDK
+703 IKGGGDQ

-736 KKFGEDTPATKIFKI
+736 KKFGEDTPSTKILKI
-751 AAGIALIAGAVWLL
+751 ATGIALIAGAVWLL

-908 VSLGIMLGVIYLL
+908 VSLGLMLGVIYLL

-1446 FIVQIKQLASQT
+1446 FIVQIKQMASQT

>member
-35 EINNTTGAKLDG
+35 EIKNTTGAKLDG
-47 LTSSVDN
+47 LASSVDN
-54 VSSKFSGL
+54 VGSKFSGL

-101 NIEQAKFQFEA
+101 NIEQAKFQFKA

-125 NAVNGTAYSLDEAA
+125 NAVSGTAYSLDEAA

-176 VGDIFADVYSKG
+176 VGDIFADVYGKG

-199 ARGVGGKNVVAKY
+199 ARGVGGKDVVAKY

-569 DQMSDSFNDWAG
+569 DQMSDSFNNWAG

-599 KGLDSVGK
+599 KGLSSVGK
-607 GLSKMGGKAKS
+607 SFSKMGGKAKS
-618 AGKSL
+618 AGKDM

-629 GASFVTSGEGLDKF
+629 GASFVTSGEAFDKF
-643 KGILQSLWDKVKEV
+643 KDILQSVWDKVKEV

-703 IKGGGDK
+703 IKGGGEK
-710 LGGFKKLIQDT
+710 LGGFKKLTKDT
-721 VETFNDTI
+721 VEKFNDAL

-908 VSLGIMLGVIYLL
+908 VSLGIMLGAIYLL
-921 SKPKMTASMIKT
+921 SKPKMTASLIKT

-1003 IGAMAFVIF
+1003 IGAMALVIF

-1031 ILGTMTM
+1031 ILGTMTI

-1093 AGLVIAANSMVT
+1093 AGLVIAANAMVT
-1105 AIPGATAMIVMA
+1105 AIPGAAAMIVMA

-1168 IVLAVVALAF
+1168 IVLAVVALSF

-1231 LLVFGVGALVAGVG
+1231 LLLFGVGALVAGVG

-1299 GVGLLAVGIGAVM
+1299 GAGLLAVGIGALM

-1346 KMGNTTQDLILFG
+1346 KMNNTTQDLILFG
-1359 GGMKQLGEIVGT
+1359 GGMKQLGGIVGT

-1433 ALMVSVFKVQSTI
+1433 ALMVSVFNVQSTI

-1485 LLGSALNNGL
+1485 LLGSALKNGL
-1495 KSSAS
+1495 KSSTSDAIP
-1500 GAVQTARSIG
+1500 TARSIG

>member
-75 GAMDAG
+75 EAMDAG

-101 NIEQAKFQFEA
+101 NIEQAKFQFKA

-125 NAVNGTAYSLDEAA
+125 NAVSGTAYSLDEAA

-176 VGDIFADVYSKG
+176 VGDIFADVYGKG

-199 ARGVGGKNVVAKY
+199 ARGVGGKDVVAKY
-212 LGITQEEVG
+212 LGITQQEVG

-299 VSELYGR
+299 VAELYGR
-306 FVGYKADSMVA
+306 FVGYKADAMVA
-317 GLKVVEN
+317 GLKAVEN

-437 ISQMFTAAAK
+437 IGQMFTAAAK
-447 GIEPLKKNLE
+447 GLEPLKKNLE

-607 GLSKMGGKAKS
+607 GLSKMGGEAKS

-643 KGILQSLWDKVKEV
+643 KEILQSLWDKVKEV

-703 IKGGGDK
+703 IKGGGEK
-710 LGGFKKLIQDT
+710 LGGFKKLTQDT
-721 VETFNDTI
+721 VEKFNDAL

-868 MKASVGVG
+868 MKASVGIG

-908 VSLGIMLGVIYLL
+908 VSLGIMLGAIYLL
-921 SKPKMTASMIKT
+921 SKPKMTASLIKT

-1003 IGAMAFVIF
+1003 IGAMALVIF

-1031 ILGTMTM
+1031 ILGTMTI

-1093 AGLVIAANSMVT
+1093 AGLVIAANAMVT
-1105 AIPGATAMIVMA
+1105 AIPGAAAMIVMA

-1152 IIAGMFAE
+1152 IIAGMFAQ

-1168 IVLAVVALAF
+1168 IVLAVVALSF

-1222 LPLIGLGFG
+1222 LPLIGLGVG
-1231 LLVFGVGALVAGVG
+1231 LLLFGVGALVAGVG

-1286 AKTAALGAALLPL
+1286 TKTAALGAALIPL
-1299 GVGLLAVGIGAVM
+1299 GAGLLAVGIGALM
-1312 TGVGMMMV
+1312 TGVAMMMV

-1446 FIVQIKQLASQT
+1446 FMVEIKQMASQT
-1458 GINMRQVGRAIG
+1458 GINMRKVGLAIG

-1485 LLGSALNNGL
+1485 LLGSALKNGL
-1495 KSSAS
+1495 KSSTS
-1500 GAVQTARSIG
+1500 DAVPTARSIG

>member
-75 GAMDAG
+75 EAMDAG

-101 NIEQAKFQFEA
+101 NIEQAKFQFKA

-125 NAVNGTAYSLDEAA
+125 NAVSGTAYSLDEAA
-139 KMASIFGTSGVSA
+139 KMASIFGTSGIRA

-176 VGDIFADVYSKG
+176 VGDIFADVYGKG

-199 ARGVGGKNVVAKY
+199 ARGVGGKDVVAKY
-212 LGITQEEVG
+212 LGITQQEVG

-306 FVGYKADSMVA
+306 FVGYKADAMVA
-317 GLKVVEN
+317 GLKAVEN

-437 ISQMFTAAAK
+437 IGQMFTAAAK

-485 FDISGPLANVV
+485 FDVSGPLAKIV

-607 GLSKMGGKAKS
+607 GLSKMGGEAKS

-629 GASFVTSGEGLDKF
+629 GASFVTSGEGFDKF

-665 GKAKDAIAD
+665 GKAKDAIAE

-688 NATAMVLGIAQIVKA
+688 NATVMVLGIAQIVKA

-721 VETFNDTI
+721 VETFNDTL

-736 KKFGEDTPATKIFKI
+736 KKFGEDTPATKILKI
-751 AAGIALIAGAVWLL
+751 AAGIALIAAAVWLL

-908 VSLGIMLGVIYLL
+908 VSLGIMLGAIYLL

-973 LVMLVA
+973 LVMLIA

-1003 IGAMAFVIF
+1003 IGAMALVIF

-1038 ALMQLAPLGPA
+1038 ALLQLAPLGPA

-1105 AIPGATAMIVMA
+1105 AIPGAAAMIVMA

-1160 AAAVGIGV
+1160 VAAVGIGV
-1168 IVLAVVALAF
+1168 IVLAVVALSF

-1222 LPLIGLGFG
+1222 LPLVGLGIGL
-1231 LLVFGVGALVAGVG
+1231 LLFGVGALVAGVG

-1286 AKTAALGAALLPL
+1286 AKAAALGAALIPL
-1299 GVGLLAVGIGAVM
+1299 GAGLLAVGIGALM

-1446 FIVQIKQLASQT
+1446 FMVQIKQMASQT
-1458 GINMRQVGRAIG
+1458 GINMRKVGLAIG

-1485 LLGSALNNGL
+1485 LLGSALKNGL

>member
-91 IVEGGKKRAL
+91 IAEGGKKRAL

-125 NAVNGTAYSLDEAA
+125 NAVSGTAYSLDEAA

-703 IKGGGDK
+703 IKGGGDQ

-1495 KSSAS
+1495 KSSTS